1 MFELVANISY
11 ENPGEHAILYL
22 YDPCFPPC
30 TDLDRK
36 PCDTWRDA
44 LASIPA
50 KSAADAALKIRNR
63 DRTDAASNEASQS
76 VTAPHAAFAAARPI
90 SRSMAIINS
99 FNRGTQL
106 YICGR

>member
-1 MFELVANISY
+1 MPLAEL
-11 ENPGEHAILYL
+11 G
-22 YDPCFPPC
+22 

-44 LASIPA
+44 LDALASIPA
-50 KSAADAALKIRNR
+50 KSAADVALKIRNR
-63 DRTDAASNEASQS
+63 DRTDAASNEARQS
-76 VTAPHAAFAAARPI
+76 VTAQHAAFAAARLI

-106 YICGR
+106 CICGR